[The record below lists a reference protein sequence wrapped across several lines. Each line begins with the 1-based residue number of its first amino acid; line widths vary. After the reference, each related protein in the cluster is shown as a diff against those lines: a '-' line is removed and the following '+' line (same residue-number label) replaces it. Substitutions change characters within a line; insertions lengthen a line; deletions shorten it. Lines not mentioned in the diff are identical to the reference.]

1 MDLKQRIKAFDL
13 LGSYL
18 RNYSPQNEKSTKYE
32 ALENTIIKAKVKNQ
46 WFSPENSRLALSAWA
61 EELTTK
67 KLNTWISTYSISE
80 NQPKNIGIIMAG
92 NLPLVGFHDLL
103 TVLLSGNKALVKASS
118 DDSELMSFI
127 INKLIEIEPEFE
139 TRIENVE
146 KLNKPDAV
154 IATGSNNTARYFEAY
169 FGKYP
174 NIIRKNRNSIA
185 ILTGNETE
193 KELKL
198 LADDLFMYFG
208 LGCRNV
214 TKLYLPKDFDVNR
227 IFAGIFHYSE
237 IGHHNKYGNNYDYYR
252 AIYLL
257 NQEPF
262 LENGFVI
269 LRENEALGSPVAV
282 INYAFYDSSEKLKQE
297 LKEEEENIQ
306 CIVSSEDSIEN
317 RVPFGDSQKPGLN
330 DYADGVD
337 TMQFLLDL

>member
-1 MDLKQRIKAFDL
+1 MNLKQRIKAFNL
-13 LGSYL
+13 LGEYL
-18 RNYSPQNEKSTKYE
+18 RNYSSQNEGNTTFE
-32 ALENTIIKAKVKNQ
+32 ALENVIIKAKVKNQ
-46 WFSPENSRLALSAWA
+46 WFTPENSRLALSAWA
-61 EELTTK
+61 DELRTE
-67 KLNTWISTYSISE
+67 KLNAWLDNYSISE
-80 NQPKNIGIIMAG
+80 NKPKSIGIIMAG

-118 DDSELMSFI
+118 DDSELMTFAI
-127 INKLIEIEPEFE
+127 DKLIEIEPEFDVL
-139 TRIENVE
+139 IERVE
-146 KLNKPDAV
+146 KLTKPDAV

-185 ILTGNETE
+185 VLTGNETE
-193 KELKL
+193 EELKL

-214 TKLYLPKDFDVNR
+214 TKLYLPKGFDVNR

-257 NQEPF
+257 NKEPF
-262 LENGFVI
+262 LENGFAV

-282 INYAFYDSSEKLKQE
+282 INYAFYGNLESLKKVLKSVEEK
-297 LKEEEENIQ
+297 IQ
-306 CIVSSEDSIEN
+306 CIVSSEQSIEN
-317 RVPFGDSQKPGLN
+317 RVAFGNSQKPGLD

-337 TMQFLLDL
+337 TMKFLLEL